1 MANRILLLLA
11 IASRNDPNV
20 STKVLS
26 EIAGMSLNPVFEA
39 VVSSFTKVG
48 VIVPACTIILVNFLS
63 VMQLPFYLSNCNF
76 RS

>member
-39 VVSSFTKVG
+39 VVSACTKVG
-48 VIVPACTIILVNFLS
+48 VIVSACTIILVNFLS
-63 VMQLPFYLSNCNF
+63 VMLLPFYLSNCNF
-76 RS
+76 RG

>member
-26 EIAGMSLNPVFEA
+26 EIAGMSLNPV
-39 VVSSFTKVG
+39 
-48 VIVPACTIILVNFLS
+48 
-63 VMQLPFYLSNCNF
+63 
-76 RS
+76 